1 MTYQEVSYPHTEIY
15 NWFYPEKKA
24 RKSFLYEIQLGKCQ
38 RCQKGFAKDVLT
50 VDHIK
55 PKSIGG
61 NNSLLNLQLLCFKYH
76 NQKTIIDRV
85 KMLELDV
92 MKISTVYTKVLKTR
106 AWLDG
111 SVKNVLKSFELLK
124 G

>member
-15 NWFYPEKKA
+15 NWFYPEKKT

-38 RCQKGFAKDVLT
+38 KCHKGFAKNVLT

-61 NNSLLNLQLLCFKYH
+61 NNSLLNLQLLCFKCH
-76 NQKTIIDRV
+76 NQKTIVDT
-85 KMLELDV
+85 V
-92 MKISTVYTKVLKTR
+92 MIKYSI
-106 AWLDG
+106 
-111 SVKNVLKSFELLK
+111 FELVI
-124 G
+124 

>member
-24 RKSFLYEIQLGKCQ
+24 RKSFLYEIQLGKCR
-38 RCQKGFAKDVLT
+38 RCHKGFAKDVLT

-61 NNSLLNLQLLCFKYH
+61 NNSLLNLQLLCCKCH

-85 KMLELDV
+85 MIKYSILV
-92 MKISTVYTKVLKTR
+92 
-106 AWLDG
+106 
-111 SVKNVLKSFELLK
+111 N
-124 G
+124 